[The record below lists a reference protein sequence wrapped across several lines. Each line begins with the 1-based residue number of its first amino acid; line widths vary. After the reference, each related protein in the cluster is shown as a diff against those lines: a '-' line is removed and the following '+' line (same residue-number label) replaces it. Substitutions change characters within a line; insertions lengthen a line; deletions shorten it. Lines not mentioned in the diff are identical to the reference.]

1 MSIFCNQI
9 TKCGWCNPYCT
20 ERIKMNALRKLEKD
34 WWNYG
39 KNGGVVIRDSEK
51 LKIANAKAEE

>member
-1 MSIFCNQI
+1 
-9 TKCGWCNPYCT
+9 
-20 ERIKMNALRKLEKD
+20 MNALRKLEKD